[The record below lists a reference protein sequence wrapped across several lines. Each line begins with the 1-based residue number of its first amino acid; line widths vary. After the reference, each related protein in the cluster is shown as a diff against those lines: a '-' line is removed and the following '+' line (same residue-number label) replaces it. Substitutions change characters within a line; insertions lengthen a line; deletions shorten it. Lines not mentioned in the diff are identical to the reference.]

1 MVGVQIN
8 AIYQLETFCFSE
20 SGYLSYFRV
29 ALFFFVCHPIFCR
42 DDNLDTKSRNYD

>member
-20 SGYLSYFRV
+20 SGYLYCFLV
-29 ALFFFVCHPIFCR
+29 ILG
-42 DDNLDTKSRNYD
+42 